1 LIIDVGACVETRKSE
16 WWATGSFF
24 FVIIIINI
32 IIIFLNIARFL
43 IILLFMHAW
52 LLSFELFVGMYRIPN
67 MAGDQLWQV
76 NTCGG

>member
-1 LIIDVGACVETRKSE
+1 M
-16 WWATGSFF
+16 WARVWKREKANGGRLGLFF